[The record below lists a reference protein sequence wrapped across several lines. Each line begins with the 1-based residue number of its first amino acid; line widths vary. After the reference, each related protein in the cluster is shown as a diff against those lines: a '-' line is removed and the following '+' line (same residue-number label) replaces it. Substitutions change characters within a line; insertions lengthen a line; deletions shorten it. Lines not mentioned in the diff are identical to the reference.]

1 MKIEIV
7 TDVAKHLENIA
18 AAEKI
23 CIPEAW
29 SRNALCDFLS
39 YDYNSALAA
48 LADGE
53 FAAYLTY
60 SKICD
65 EIQIAN
71 VATLPEYRRNGIA
84 DAILDKLK
92 RIAKSSGV
100 SVITLEVRSAN
111 TGAISLYKK
120 HGFSTAGTRKGY
132 YKNPADDALLM
143 NLSVE

>member
-18 AAEKI
+18 EAEKI

-29 SRNALCDFLS
+29 SREALAEFLS
-39 YDYNSALAA
+39 YDYNGAVVAH
-48 LADGE
+48 ADGE

-92 RIAKSSGV
+92 SIAKGSGIL
-100 SVITLEVRSAN
+100 VITLEVRSENA
-111 TGAISLYKK
+111 GAIALYEK
-120 HGFSTAGTRKGY
+120 HGFTTVGTRKGY
-132 YKNPADDALLM
+132 YKNPTDDALLM
-143 NLSVE
+143 DLQIK